1 MLLSILRP
9 QIYLKNPKTFYH
21 AFQVLKHVSEK
32 QGEEKKLLDE
42 MENSKVVFHVYVVE
56 FYSW

>member
-32 QGEEKKLLDE
+32 QDEEKKLLDK
-42 MENSKVVFHVYVVE
+42 MESPKVVFHVYVVK